1 MISLLKIA
9 DYLRIN
15 IISVSENNIKGKN
28 MLLRVNYMKLKTKK
42 KQKKSHSNEWI
53 GEIIEFIVDIII
65 DIIFD

>member
-1 MISLLKIA
+1 
-9 DYLRIN
+9 
-15 IISVSENNIKGKN
+15 

-53 GEIIEFIVDIII
+53 GEIIEFII